1 MKILQDSIIEPK
13 PTDKT
18 LNYEESLWKIKLPN
32 EYATFIKEF
41 NGCIPQTQTVFL
53 QNREYVIERF
63 LCILEESE
71 GHEFGSY
78 DIDVVLTQIEDRLTD
93 NEDLIGVEVLPIA
106 QLFSGDYLCLNFKK
120 NIESPSVVIWSHEE
134 SGELEPV
141 LYEICDTFKKFLEII
156 SK

>member
-18 LNYEESLWKIKLPN
+18 LYYEESLWKIKLPN
-32 EYATFIKEF
+32 EYKTFIKEF
-41 NGCIPQTQTVFL
+41 NGCIPQTQIVFF
-53 QNREYVIERF
+53 QNREYFIERF
-63 LCILEESE
+63 LCILEKSE
-71 GHEFGSY
+71 GHEYSSY

-120 NIESPSVVIWSHEE
+120 NIGSPSVVIWSREE

-141 LYEICDTFKKFLEII
+141 LYEICDTFKKLLEII
-156 SK
+156 S